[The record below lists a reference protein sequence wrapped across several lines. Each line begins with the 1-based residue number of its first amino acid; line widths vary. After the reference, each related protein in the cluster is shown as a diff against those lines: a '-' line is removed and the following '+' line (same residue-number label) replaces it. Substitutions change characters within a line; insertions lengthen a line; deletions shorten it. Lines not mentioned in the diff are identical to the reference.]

1 MCDKDK
7 KRLERNI
14 YQREYRAKKKAEKVE
29 TATGFGISPMFHKD
43 IDLVGSV
50 VCAVGSYILVIL
62 DQESRTLYLLD
73 PNPLNPMYENNPTM
87 RYTKKL
93 LNVTNYFNRAMR
105 VACPGSRWTDDI
117 DLWRHIYVTNPVADS
132 MLTS

>member
-1 MCDKDK
+1 
-7 KRLERNI
+7 
-14 YQREYRAKKKAEKVE
+14 
-29 TATGFGISPMFHKD
+29 MFHKD
-43 IDLVGSV
+43 IDLAGSV

-73 PNPLNPMYENNPTM
+73 PNPLNPMYENNPSM

-93 LNVTNYFNRAMR
+93 LNVTNYFNRAMH
-105 VACPGSRWTDDI
+105 VACPGSRWTEDI

-132 MLTS
+132 